1 MLQHFYDEFMTFVP
15 MQLPKLLDVTKVEE
29 VRYDDYI
36 LLTFPL
42 KNASTIEEVMD
53 TFEDDIQLIMLYH
66 HIPSRQTDYGRSCC
80 AYSNPSFGMM
90 FKMNASKPTWMPCR
104 AAPPNSP
111 TRHAVTR
118 RLSTPVWTVSSKT
131 PCSKRWSTSTAA
143 RWPRSPRSIGNCSTT
158 RSSSRSANRER
169 T

>member
-80 AYSNPSFGMM
+80 AYSNPSFGMR
-90 FKMNASKPTWMPCR
+90 FKMNAQTADNGMVKR
-104 AAPPNSP
+104 ID
-111 TRHAVTR
+111 VT
-118 RLSTPVWTVSSKT
+118 LYGSLEIMCADLT
-131 PCSKRWSTSTAA
+131 
-143 RWPRSPRSIGNCSTT
+143 IDMELH
-158 RSSSRSANRER
+158 SRSGFFKYRRKKEEMILDFL
-169 T
+169 

>member
-15 MQLPKLLDVTKVEE
+15 MQLPKLLDVTEVEE

-90 FKMNASKPTWMPCR
+90 FKMNAQTADNGMVKR
-104 AAPPNSP
+104 ID
-111 TRHAVTR
+111 VT
-118 RLSTPVWTVSSKT
+118 LYGSLEVMCADLTIDVELH
-131 PCSKRWSTSTAA
+131 
-143 RWPRSPRSIGNCSTT
+143 
-158 RSSSRSANRER
+158 SRSGFFKYRRRKEDMILDFL
-169 T
+169 